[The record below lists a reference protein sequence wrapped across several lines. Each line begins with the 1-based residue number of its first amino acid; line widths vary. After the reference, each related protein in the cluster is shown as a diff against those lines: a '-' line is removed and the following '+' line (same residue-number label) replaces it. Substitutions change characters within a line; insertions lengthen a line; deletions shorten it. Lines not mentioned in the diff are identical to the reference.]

1 MTQQEMKKLR
11 VIDQI
16 IAKNIT
22 VREAARLL
30 NLSERQ
36 VLRLKKGGVMEQGA
50 AFIIHKNR
58 GRKPSHAIPDM
69 LSNRIVE
76 LKQSDKYKHSNF
88 THFRELL
95 EEHEG
100 ISVSYPTVYRILSEA
115 GIISPKKKKKEQNSS
130 SPEKKG
136 SRRPI
141 SSN

>member
-50 AFIIHKNR
+50 AFIIHKIEAVSFSR
-58 GRKPSHAIPDM
+58 HPRHA
-69 LSNRIVE
+69 
-76 LKQSDKYKHSNF
+76 KQ
-88 THFRELL
+88 
-95 EEHEG
+95 
-100 ISVSYPTVYRILSEA
+100 
-115 GIISPKKKKKEQNSS
+115 QNS
-130 SPEKKG
+130 
-136 SRRPI
+136 
-141 SSN
+141 